1 MKQMAHIADGKVVN
15 VSLWD
20 GVSEWHP
27 DEQVIEI
34 PQDQVVG
41 IGWDYVNNSFVD
53 NRPVEVFVMPT
64 QGAA

>member
-1 MKQMAHIADGKVVN
+1 MKNMAHIDNGKVVN

-20 GVSEWHP
+20 GISEWHP
-27 DEQVIEI
+27 DEQVVEI

-41 IGWDYVNNSFVD
+41 IGWDYVDGVFID
-53 NRPVEVFVMPT
+53 NRPVETFVIPA